1 MHKVIL
7 YQKTLPFNLD
17 KLKRRTQQSSNM
29 QAAKEVETNE

>member
-29 QAAKEVETNE
+29 QVAKEVETNE